1 MLVIQYITP
10 NPSRERHARMT
21 HNQFLSFYRRLGNRL
36 SCPSGMFLDE
46 ANVNV
51 VYCTLSVNRCKYIL
65 PGFKM
70 SAGSQ
75 LNKTKLVRLIRPF
88 KTQAKLIQCYQN

>member
-36 SCPSGMFLDE
+36 SCPIGMFLDE

-51 VYCTLSVNRCKYIL
+51 VYCT
-65 PGFKM
+65 
-70 SAGSQ
+70 
-75 LNKTKLVRLIRPF
+75 
-88 KTQAKLIQCYQN
+88 